1 MAAVFRKEFRG
12 FFTGPIGYVVIAVL
26 CAFAGYYFRMYNMYY
41 SMSSLVGVYSSLF
54 TITLLAAPLLT
65 MRLFSEEKRQRTD
78 QALLTAPGSLTGIV
92 LGKYFAALLLYIIA
106 TSITLVFAIILAF
119 QVSPDWMV
127 LIGNY
132 LGLQLVG
139 GLIITIGIFISSLTE
154 SQVIAALGTLVVSIV
169 LLNIDQLAA
178 ELSAIEWFYNA
189 VTFLSISVRY
199 NEFTSGLINYDSVLF
214 FLSVQA
220 LFLFL
225 TVRVLDSK
233 RWR

>member
-1 MAAVFRKEFRG
+1 MSAIFKKEFHG
-12 FFTGPIGYVVIAVL
+12 FFTSPIGYVVIA
-26 CAFAGYYFRMYNMYY
+26 AIFGISGYFFREYNLYY
-41 SMSSLVGVYSSLF
+41 GMSSLIGVYSGLF
-54 TITLLAAPLLT
+54 TITLLSVPFLT
-65 MRLFSEEKRQRTD
+65 MRLFSDEKRQRTD

-92 LGKYFAALLLYIIA
+92 LGKYFAALLLYVIA
-106 TSITLVFAIILAF
+106 TSITLVYAVILAF
-119 QVSPDWMV
+119 QVTPDWMV

-132 LGLQLVG
+132 VGLLLVG
-139 GLIITIGIFISSLTE
+139 GLIITIGIFISCLTE

-169 LLNIDQLAA
+169 LLSIDQLAA

-189 VTFLSISVRY
+189 IMFLSIRVRY

-220 LFLFL
+220 LFIFL

-233 RWR
+233 RWN